1 MPSQLQTAKT
11 LFLVSGILNIIMLLG
26 WSGGSI
32 IGGFFTCGAGCLFIF
47 LPVINIVVCILDF
60 IAYDKLNSLNKT
72 GTFKTIQLT
81 AILEIV
87 SILSGNIV
95 SFVFGIII
103 LNYISSPDVTTYLKE
118 KGIY

>member
-1 MPSQLQTAKT
+1 MPSQLHTAKT
-11 LFLVSGILNIIMLLG
+11 LFLVSGILNIVMLLG
-26 WSGGSI
+26 WFGGSI
-32 IGGFFTCGAGCLFIF
+32 ISGFFTCGAGCLFIF
-47 LPVINIVVCILDF
+47 LPIINIAVCVLDF

-72 GTFKTIQLT
+72 DTFKTIQLT

-103 LNYISSPDVTTYLKE
+103 LNFLSNSEVNMFLKE

>member
-1 MPSQLQTAKT
+1 MPAPLQTVKT
-11 LFLVSGILNIIMLLG
+11 LFLVSGIINILFIFGWGGTSIFGGLL
-26 WSGGSI
+26 
-32 IGGFFTCGAGCLFIF
+32 TCGAGCLFIF

-60 IAYDKLNSLNKT
+60 ISYDKLNTLNKT

-87 SILSGNIV
+87 SILAGNAV
-95 SFVFGIII
+95 SLVFGIII
-103 LNYISSPDVTTYLKE
+103 LNYISNPDVVRFLQE